1 MDHMSHNLIWAHL
14 SYISIFCSILASCK
28 EIRQRKN
35 SNQIKILNKIVLGI
49 TCGNL
54 KEMFNPVDFYN
65 NFG

>member
-1 MDHMSHNLIWAHL
+1 MSTFKLHL
-14 SYISIFCSILASCK
+14 HFLFDSGFLQINKTKKKFK
-28 EIRQRKN
+28 
-35 SNQIKILNKIVLGI
+35 IKILNKIVLGI